1 MTGRNTQRDNFTFY
15 RYSRYLKE
23 KYGESVYR
31 IAVDA
36 GFTCPHRGP
45 DGSGGCT
52 FCDELGSRAAY
63 QEEVVDG
70 SRLVI
75 RRGRAVNTE
84 RLELIQRQID
94 RGREFLS
101 RRYGA
106 SLFILYFQA
115 FTNTFAPV
123 EELKRIYDYAL
134 GLAPFRELIV
144 STRPDCIDAR
154 VADLLRSYA
163 RPDFDVW
170 VELGLQSAHNTTL
183 RRVHREHTVEEFEEA
198 FFLLRERGIKI
209 TVHLI
214 FGLPG
219 ESVEEIMETV
229 DFVAALAPEAVKI
242 HNVNVAAG
250 TLLEEEY
257 LAGEYAVPSDL
268 RHLKY
273 VIEALRRLPETT
285 VVQRVTCDTDE
296 ERRRAPLHFMSKN
309 RFYQLLENRM
319 QRNGFRQGDL
329 LTPGGRRN
337 KS

>member
-1 MTGRNTQRDNFTFY
+1 MFTFY

-36 GFTCPHRGP
+36 GFTCPHRRP

-63 QEEVVDG
+63 QEEIVDG

-75 RRGRAVNTE
+75 RRGRAVNTD
-84 RLELIQRQID
+84 RLELIRRQIV

-101 RRYGA
+101 RRYKA

-115 FTNTFAPV
+115 FTNTLAPV
-123 EELKRIYDYAL
+123 EELKKIYDYAL

-144 STRPDCIDAR
+144 STRPDCIDTR
-154 VADLLRSYA
+154 VADLLMSYI
-163 RPDFDVW
+163 RPDFEVW
-170 VELGLQSAHNTTL
+170 AELGLQSAHDATL
-183 RRVHREHTVEEFEEA
+183 RRVHRDHTVKEFEGA
-198 FFLLRERGIKI
+198 FFLLRERKIKI

-219 ESVEEIMETV
+219 ESTEEIMETIDYV
-229 DFVAALAPEAVKI
+229 SALEPEAVKI

-268 RHLKY
+268 RHLDY

-285 VVQRVTCDTDE
+285 VIQRVTCDTDE
-296 ERRRAPLHFMSKN
+296 ERRRAPLNFMSKN
-309 RFYQLLENRM
+309 RFYQLLDSRM
-319 QRNGFRQGDL
+319 RRNGFRQGDL
-329 LTPGGRRN
+329 LSP
-337 KS
+337 